1 MPIADGVAPVSGE
14 PLPDQAISDAEP
26 PIPIK
31 VKEEPP
37 DSPKGESKE
46 TSCCLDE
53 IKAAWQE
60 RTKVKQEKGTNHV
73 KGRVPGCTNPV
84 GQWCFLVWFLFFV
97 DWDLSA
103 TDMYLFF

>member
-73 KGRVPGCTNPV
+73 KGKVPGCTNPV
-84 GQWCFLVWFLFFV
+84 GQ
-97 DWDLSA
+97 
-103 TDMYLFF
+103 